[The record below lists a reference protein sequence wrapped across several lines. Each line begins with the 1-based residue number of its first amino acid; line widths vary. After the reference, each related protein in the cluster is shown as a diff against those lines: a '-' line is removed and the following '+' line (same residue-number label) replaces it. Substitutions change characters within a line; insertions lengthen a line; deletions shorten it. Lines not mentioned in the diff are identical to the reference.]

1 MGADDDI
8 VNQMSTFMSE
18 MSEASSI
25 LSSATSKSLVIFDEL
40 GRGTST
46 NDGAAIAFATLKYLI
61 RDVSILCYLFHFFF
75 YNMYIYIFIYRK
87 RDIHLHI
94 FCYFKALT

>member
-8 VNQMSTFMSE
+8 VNKMSTFMSE
-18 MSEASSI
+18 MNEASSI
-25 LSSATSKSLVIFDEL
+25 LSCATSKSLVIFDEL

-61 RDVSILCYLFHFFF
+61 RDVCILYYLFNFFCDKNYTPAHFLLFQDTWLE
-75 YNMYIYIFIYRK
+75 MYI
-87 RDIHLHI
+87 
-94 FCYFKALT
+94 